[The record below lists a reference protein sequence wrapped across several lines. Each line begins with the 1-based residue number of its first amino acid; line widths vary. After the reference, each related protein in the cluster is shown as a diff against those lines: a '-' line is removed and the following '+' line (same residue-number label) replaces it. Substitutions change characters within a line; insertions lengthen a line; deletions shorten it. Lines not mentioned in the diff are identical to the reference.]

1 MTDRGRD
8 PRHALGVAGEEA
20 ARAALIRMGMTIVTQ
35 RFRSRAGEIDLIA
48 RDGES
53 MVFIEVKTRAGT
65 GFGRPAEAV
74 TRTKRERLVRTAA
87 LFVARSGWGERPCRF
102 DVVEVEPRGDAW
114 GIAHIRDAFRP
125 GD

>member
-1 MTDRGRD
+1 MTGGGPDRRQT
-8 PRHALGVAGEEA
+8 LGSAGEEA
-20 ARAALIRMGMTIVTQ
+20 ARAALVRAGMTIVAR
-35 RFRSRAGEIDLIA
+35 RFRSRHGEIDLVA

-53 MVFIEVKTRAGT
+53 MIFVEVKTRAGT

-102 DVVEVEPRGDAW
+102 DVVEVQPRGNEW
-114 GIAHIRDAFRP
+114 SITHIRDAFRP